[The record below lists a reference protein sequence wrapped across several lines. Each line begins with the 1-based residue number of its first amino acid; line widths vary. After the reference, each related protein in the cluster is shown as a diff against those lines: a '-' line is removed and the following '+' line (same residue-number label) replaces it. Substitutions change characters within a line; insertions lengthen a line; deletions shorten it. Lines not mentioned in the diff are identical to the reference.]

1 MMLLSL
7 SAPSV
12 VGNNGN
18 SFMIITTTT
27 TAITTNIEREKKFI
41 IRVKHKEN
49 AQKMEINQKN

>member
-49 AQKMEINQKN
+49 A